1 MRTLFSLCA
10 LLLLSACANT
20 VDASRLIEMKIID
33 RNQGQSYTSYYQS
46 SKHYIAGNPGERYA
60 IRLSNR
66 SAERV
71 LAVLSVDGVNV
82 VSGET
87 ANPQQSGYVIAPY
100 GSVEIAGWRKSN
112 QEVAQ
117 FYFTALPDSYAARTQ
132 RPHNVGVIGVAAF
145 REKAPPPP
153 IAIAPEAPAF
163 DYRARS
169 EAGSAA
175 RKAAP
180 APALNG
186 LADSTSAP
194 QLQERIGTGHGAREY
209 APVTNVEFE
218 RRSDSPDQ
226 LIALFYDSRINLVAR
241 GIIPA
246 PRPIAFPQPFPQQYV
261 PDPGQS

>member
-33 RNQGQSYTSYYQS
+33 RNQGQAYASYYQTG
-46 SKHYIAGNPGERYA
+46 KHYIAGNPGERYA
-60 IRLSNR
+60 IRLRNR

-82 VSGET
+82 VTGET

-100 GSVEIAGWRKSN
+100 GSVEIAGWRKSDR
-112 QEVAQ
+112 EVAQ

-132 RPHNVGVIGVAAF
+132 RPHNVGVIGLAAF
-145 REKAPPPP
+145 REKAPPAP
-153 IAIAPEAPAF
+153 IVIAPEAHAF
-163 DYRARS
+163 DYSPRRELS
-169 EAGSAA
+169 KS
-175 RKAAP
+175 AP
-180 APALNG
+180 AESRSG
-186 LADSTSAP
+186 LTDNASAP
-194 QLQERIGTGHGAREY
+194 QLKERLGTGHGAREY

-226 LIALFYDSRINLVAR
+226 LIALFYDSRVNLVAR

-246 PRPIAFPQPFPQQYV
+246 PRPTAFPQPFPQQYV

>member
-20 VDASRLIEMKIID
+20 VDASRLIEMKVID
-33 RNQGQSYTSYYQS
+33 RNQNQPYASYYQS
-46 SKHYIAGNPGERYA
+46 GKHYIAGNPGERYA
-60 IRLSNR
+60 IRLRNR

-82 VSGET
+82 VTGET

-100 GSVEIAGWRKSN
+100 GSVEIAGWRKSD

-132 RPHNVGVIGVAAF
+132 RPQNVGVIGVAAF

-175 RKAAP
+175 RKSAPAP
-180 APALNG
+180 APALSG
-186 LADSTSAP
+186 LADSASAP

-226 LIALFYDSRINLVAR
+226 LIALFYDSRVNLVAR

-246 PRPIAFPQPFPQQYV
+246 PRPYAFPQPFPQPFV
-261 PDPGQS
+261 PDPS

>member
-33 RNQGQSYTSYYQS
+33 RHQGQAYASYYQS
-46 SKHYIAGNPGERYA
+46 GKHYIAGNPGERYA
-60 IRLSNR
+60 IRLRNR

-82 VSGET
+82 ITGDT

-100 GSVEIAGWRKSN
+100 ASVEIAGWRKSDR
-112 QEVAQ
+112 EVAQ

-132 RPHNVGVIGVAAF
+132 RPQNVGVIGVAAF

-163 DYRARS
+163 DYSLRRELS
-169 EAGSAA
+169 
-175 RKAAP
+175 KAAP
-180 APALNG
+180 SESMSG
-186 LADSTSAP
+186 LADSASAP
-194 QLQERIGTGHGAREY
+194 QLRERLGTGHGTREY

-226 LIALFYDSRINLVAR
+226 LIALFYDSRVNLVAR

-246 PRPIAFPQPFPQQYV
+246 PRPYAFPQPFPQQYV

>member
-33 RNQGQSYTSYYQS
+33 RNQGQAYASYYQTG
-46 SKHYIAGNPGERYA
+46 KHYIAGNPSERYA
-60 IRLSNR
+60 IRLRNR

-82 VSGET
+82 VTGET
-87 ANPQQSGYVIAPY
+87 ASPQQSGYVIAPY
-100 GSVEIAGWRKSN
+100 ASVEIAGWRKSDS
-112 QEVAQ
+112 EVAQ

-132 RPHNVGVIGVAAF
+132 RPQNVGVIGVAAF
-145 REKAPPPP
+145 REKAAPPP
-153 IAIAPEAPAF
+153 IVIAPESRAF
-163 DYRARS
+163 DRS
-169 EAGSAA
+169 ESYAA

-180 APALNG
+180 APALSG
-186 LADSTSAP
+186 LADSAAAP
-194 QLQERIGTGHGAREY
+194 KQLQERLGTGHGAREY

-226 LIALFYDSRINLVAR
+226 LIALFYDSRTNLVAR
-241 GIIPA
+241 GIISA
-246 PRPIAFPQPFPQQYV
+246 PRPTAFPQPFPQQFV
-261 PDPGQS
+261 PDPS